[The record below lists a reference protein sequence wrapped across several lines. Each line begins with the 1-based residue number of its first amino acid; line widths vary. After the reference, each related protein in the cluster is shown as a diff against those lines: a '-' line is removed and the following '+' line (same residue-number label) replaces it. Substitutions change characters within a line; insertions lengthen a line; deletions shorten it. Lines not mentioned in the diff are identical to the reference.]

1 MSEKTYNDL
10 KKFIQKNGLEKM
22 GIMTSWAW
30 YDDPKRLSF
39 MLSRYKFVSKMLSGL
54 KDVAEVGC
62 GDGFGSRV
70 VSQSVKNLDCFD
82 FDKELLETSK
92 FSINLKRNNT
102 NFYFHDILKNKL
114 NKKYDAI
121 YSLDVFEHIQKS
133 KEKVFIKNI
142 RNSLRSKGV
151 LIIGT
156 PSIESQ
162 KYASKFSK
170 IGHVNCKNQTV
181 LKELLEKY
189 FSYTFAFSMNDEIIH
204 TGYAK
209 MSHYNILICAK

>member
-82 FDKELLETSK
+82 FDKDLLETTK
-92 FSINLKRNNT
+92 YALNKRQKNMTFN
-102 NFYFHDILKNKL
+102 FHDILKYKL
-114 NKKYDAI
+114 KKKYDGI
-121 YSLDVFEHIQKS
+121 FSLDVFEHIPKL
-133 KEKVFIKNI
+133 KEIKFIKNVKS
-142 RNSLRSKGV
+142 SLKTKGI

-156 PSIESQ
+156 PSLESQ
-162 KYASKFSK
+162 KYASRFSK
-170 IGHVNCKNQTV
+170 LGHVNCKNQNT
-181 LKELLEKY
+181 LKELLGKH
-189 FSYTFAFSMNDEIIH
+189 FSYTFSFSMNDEIVH
-204 TGYAK
+204 TGFAK
-209 MSHYNILICAK
+209 MSHYNIIVCGK